1 MNRSGSGFEVWFR
14 FSLDISEFGAI
25 GRDERD
31 SGVTGE
37 EKMIMMMMINV
48 TSAVFHL
55 NPEGVSGLSI
65 QLCYS
70 IFRLFESICMDIRGG
85 EEKCII

>member
-1 MNRSGSGFEVWFR
+1 
-14 FSLDISEFGAI
+14 
-25 GRDERD
+25 
-31 SGVTGE
+31 
-37 EKMIMMMMINV
+37 MIMMMMINV

-85 EEKCII
+85 RGEVHYLNAEYITPRRKKLLIYSLELLS

>member
-1 MNRSGSGFEVWFR
+1 
-14 FSLDISEFGAI
+14 
-25 GRDERD
+25 
-31 SGVTGE
+31 
-37 EKMIMMMMINV
+37 MIMMMMINV